1 MEKEWTASAA
11 RPRLRSALFGTA
23 STRRSFLYYEGN
35 AIAAPWMGQLIDHL
49 SAYGRT
55 VRGRRGLDAKSYVAT
70 LKAVDDV
77 VIR

>member
-1 MEKEWTASAA
+1 
-11 RPRLRSALFGTA
+11 
-23 STRRSFLYYEGN
+23 
-35 AIAAPWMGQLIDHL
+35 MGQLIDHL